1 MASQRAAI
9 SSKRPQPTAVTRKV
23 PSPRYRR
30 IGYRIATADGGDSAK
45 QTTNKKGSSSM
56 GAIVLLVGVIGLG
69 VVIAAVTAFALTRG
83 RRNSA
88 NGVPNSWHYPQ
99 QTVYPPQQTMP
110 PAAQPVYP
118 TSAPNPPYGGL
129 RS

>member
-1 MASQRAAI
+1 
-9 SSKRPQPTAVTRKV
+9 
-23 PSPRYRR
+23 
-30 IGYRIATADGGDSAK
+30 
-45 QTTNKKGSSSM
+45 M

-88 NGVPNSWHYPQ
+88 NGVPNSWQYPQ

-110 PAAQPVYP
+110 PAAQPPYP
-118 TSAPNPPYGGL
+118 TSAPNQPYGYQTPPVQPAQNQNPYTHQPPYGQ
-129 RS
+129 